1 MSARL
6 LIIALDRADSRRL
19 GRWSDEGRLP
29 NLAALRKRGL
39 TRHLTV
45 PPGTTDDS
53 LWASFQC
60 GVSTISPSRVPDS
73 SD

>member
-6 LIIALDRADSRRL
+6 LIIALDGADSRRL

-45 PPGTTDDS
+45 PSGTTDDS
-53 LWASFQC
+53 LWASFQY
-60 GVSTISPSRVPDS
+60 GVD
-73 SD
+73 